1 MSLAIPSSTPVSISP
16 EHRVRHY
23 LVKNIPLIEPEATL
37 ADIQTLLWKNP
48 KFDAVNFIYVVNKKK
63 LPIGVISFKDLFRHT
78 PDTLVS
84 SIMKDRALFT
94 VSPQD
99 DDERTVFLALR
110 YGLTAI
116 PVVEFGK
123 IIGVV
128 PAAKLLKI
136 LKKDGEEDLA
146 EAKATPTHERR
157 ILDDVLSESIMTSTL
172 KRLPWLLVGVGG
184 GIIAARIIHGFE
196 EILAQHV
203 ILISFIP
210 LVIFLSGAIS
220 AQIQMF
226 YIRDMAIYD
235 RLPLLRYVLRHGVAA
250 LALGFLAA
258 IALFILNSLWRDI
271 GDAALVISI
280 ATVAATFSAIITGIF
295 VPFILSLV
303 LKDPASASPPIA
315 IIASDILTVLLYFY
329 TASLFL

>member
-1 MSLAIPSSTPVSISP
+1 MSLAITKNSQPIISP

-23 LVKNIPLIEPEATL
+23 LVKNIPLIEKEATL
-37 ADIQTLLWKNP
+37 ADVQALLWKNP
-48 KFDAVNFIYVVNKKK
+48 KFDAVNFIYVIDKKK
-63 LPIGVISFKDLFRHT
+63 FPIGVISFKDLFRYS

-84 SIMKDRALFT
+84 SIMKDRKLFT
-94 VSPQD
+94 VSPHD

-123 IIGVV
+123 IIGIV
-128 PAAKLLKI
+128 PAVKLLKI
-136 LKKDGEEDLA
+136 LKKDGEEDIA
-146 EAKATPTHERR
+146 EAKASPENERR
-157 ILDDVLSESIMTSTL
+157 VLDNILTQSILTSTL
-172 KRLPWLLVGVGG
+172 KRAPWLIVGVFG

-196 EILAQHV
+196 EVLSEHV
-203 ILISFIP
+203 ILVSFIP

-235 RLPLLRYVLRHGVAA
+235 TLPFARYVLRHSLVVAA
-250 LALGFLAA
+250 LGLLAA
-258 IALFILNSLWRDI
+258 ISLFFINTVLQDI
-271 GDAALVISI
+271 GGAAVVISI
-280 ATVAATFSAIITGIF
+280 ATVAASFSAIVTGILI
-295 VPFILSLV
+295 PYLLSLV
-303 LKDPASASPPIA
+303 LKDPSSASPPLA